1 MLDRLDL
8 SAVRAVALDVD
19 GTLAGTDSKVS
30 PRTIAAMKR
39 VQDLDIPVILL
50 TGRTRRN
57 TMDIAT
63 EASLRSVAVACNG
76 ALIIDPVT
84 DSNVAVNPMSASDK
98 ATFRQLADDLRL
110 DLTWWTEDHMY
121 VTHRGDMYDLI
132 LELNHEEALIG
143 DPDDIAEAVVMK
155 MMAMS
160 TVERMDEVQA
170 EILRRMPNAM
180 RSLDNLVE
188 VVDPDSTKW
197 HGLKW
202 ALERYGVDPANVLG
216 AGDGGNDVVWLS
228 RIGFPVAMGN
238 ARDEVREVT
247 VAEGLTNADDGA
259 ADLLER
265 VAAAHTG
272 AGSTSQVPRS

>member
-1 MLDRLDL
+1 MLDRLNL

-19 GTLAGTDSKVS
+19 GTLAGADSKVS

-39 VQDLDIPVILL
+39 VQELGIPVILL

-57 TMDIAT
+57 TMAIARR
-63 EASLRSVAVACNG
+63 ASLRSFAVACNG

-84 DSNVAVNPMSASDK
+84 DSNVAVNPMSAPDK

-110 DLTWWTEDHMY
+110 DLTWWTENHMY
-121 VTHRGDMYDLI
+121 VTGRGDMYDLI
-132 LELNHEEALIG
+132 LELNHEEALVG
-143 DPDDIAEAVVMK
+143 DPDDITDAVAMK

-160 TVERMDEVQA
+160 SVERMDEVQD
-170 EILRRMPNAM
+170 EILHRMPTAM

-197 HGLKW
+197 HGLEW
-202 ALERYGVDPANVLG
+202 ALERYGVDPASVLG

-238 ARDEVREVT
+238 ARDEVRQVT
-247 VAEGLTNADDGA
+247 VAEGLSNADEGA

-265 VAAAHTG
+265 VAAAHG
-272 AGSTSQVPRS
+272 VAA

>member
-19 GTLAGTDSKVS
+19 GTLAGADSKVS
-30 PRTIAAMKR
+30 PRTVAAMKQ

-57 TMDIAT
+57 TMAIAA

-84 DSNVAVNPMSASDK
+84 DRNVAVNPMSASDK
-98 ATFRQLADDLRL
+98 ATFRALADDLGL

-121 VTHRGDMYDLI
+121 VTHKGDMYELI

-143 DPDDIAEAVVMK
+143 DPADIADAVVMK
-155 MMAMS
+155 MMAMAS
-160 TVERMDEVQA
+160 PERMDHLHD
-170 EILRRMPNAM
+170 EILRRMPSAM

-197 HGLKW
+197 HGLEW
-202 ALERYGVDPANVLG
+202 ALDQYGIDPANVLG
-216 AGDGGNDVVWLS
+216 AGDGGNDVGWLS

-247 VAEGLTNADDGA
+247 VAEGLTNADEGA

-265 VAAAHTG
+265 VAAAHG
-272 AGSTSQVPRS
+272 ATA